1 MNKQKKL
8 LVMLAALVLVSAV
21 TVVVVRR
28 EETKEKI
35 KNTPAT
41 VLEWS
46 DISAVSWSYEGNS
59 YAFQKTDDTWVY
71 PEDTAF
77 PVDQEKMEDLLE
89 QFEDLGAA
97 FTIED
102 VEDYGQYGLEKPS
115 CTITLTQGEETVT
128 LELGDYS
135 KMDAQRYASLGDSNV
150 YLLSHDPVEDFDIG
164 LSDLIQQDQVPELL
178 NVEAITLS
186 GDQTDSFRKT
196 EGQSL
201 CREDE
206 YFRDSDGGP
215 LDTDLTV
222 NYLKTLESLDFT
234 DYVTYKATEEDL
246 RDCYLDTPAQTVAVT
261 YRPEEGEEAATFTLH
276 LGKAP
281 DESEEKPGQAYARV
295 GDSPILYKISE
306 SLYQALTACG
316 YDDLRHQHLF
326 TGDFALAQELT
337 VTLEGS
343 TRVFTYEQQ
352 EDQEKA
358 AWYLGEEEADLTAIQ
373 TALENLTAE
382 TFTQEAPT
390 GKEELSLTV
399 TLDQEGENTLT
410 LTFYRQDG
418 TTMLAQANGKTL
430 CTLPRSQVVTL
441 TEAFNAILL
450 G

>member
-8 LVMLAALVLVSAV
+8 LVMLAVLVLVSAV
-21 TVVVVRR
+21 TVMVVRR

-135 KMDAQRYASLGDSNV
+135 KMDAQRYASLGDGNV

-164 LSDLIQQDQVPELL
+164 LSDLIQQDQVPAFAE
-178 NVEAITLS
+178 VEAITLT
-186 GDQTDSFRKT
+186 GDQTDEFRKT
-196 EGQSL
+196 QGQSL

-215 LDTDLTV
+215 LDTDLTE
-222 NYLKTLESLDFT
+222 NYLKTLEKVSLT

-246 RDCYLDTPAQTVAVT
+246 KNCYLDTPAQTVTVT

-306 SLYQALTACG
+306 SQYEALAACG
-316 YDDLRHQHLF
+316 YDDLRHQSLF
-326 TGDFALAQELT
+326 TGDFSLAKELT

-343 TRVFTYEQQ
+343 TRVFTYEEQDN
-352 EDQEKA
+352 EEP
-358 AWYLGEEEADLTAIQ
+358 AWYLGEEQVDLTDIQ

-382 TFTQEAPT
+382 AFTQEAPT

-399 TLDQEGENTLT
+399 KLDQEGENTLT

-418 TTMLAQANGKTL
+418 TTVLAQANGKSL
-430 CTLPRSQVVTL
+430 CTLPRAQVVTL
-441 TEAFNAILL
+441 TESFNAILL

>member
-8 LVMLAALVLVSAV
+8 LVMLAVLVLVSAV
-21 TVVVVRR
+21 TVMVVRR

-41 VLEWS
+41 ILEWS

-59 YAFQKTDDTWVY
+59 YAFQKTDDTWAY

-89 QFEDLGAA
+89 QFGDLGAA
-97 FTIED
+97 FTIEE

-115 CTITLTQGEETVT
+115 CTITLTQGEETRT

-135 KMDAQRYASLGDSNV
+135 KMDAQRYASLGDGNV

-164 LSDLIQQDQVPELL
+164 LSDLIQQDQVPAFAE
-178 NVEAITLS
+178 VEAITLT
-186 GDQTDSFRKT
+186 GDQTDEFRKT
-196 EGQSL
+196 QGQSL

-215 LDTDLTV
+215 LDTDLTE
-222 NYLKTLESLDFT
+222 NYLKTLEKVSLT

-246 RDCYLDTPAQTVAVT
+246 RDCYLDTPAQTVTVT
-261 YRPEEGEEAATFTLH
+261 YRPEEVEETATFTLH

-306 SLYQALTACG
+306 SQYEALTACG
-316 YDDLRHQHLF
+316 YDDLRHQNLF
-326 TGDFALAQELT
+326 TGDFSLAKELT

-343 TRVFTYEQQ
+343 TRVFTYEEQDH
-352 EDQEKA
+352 EEP
-358 AWYLGEEEADLTAIQ
+358 AWYLGEEQVDLTDIQ

-382 TFTQEAPT
+382 AFTQEAPT

-399 TLDQEGENTLT
+399 KLDQEGENTLT

-418 TTMLAQANGKTL
+418 TTVLAQANGKSL
-430 CTLPRSQVVTL
+430 CTLPRAQVVTL
-441 TEAFNAILL
+441 TESFNAILL

>member
-8 LVMLAALVLVSAV
+8 LAMLAALVLVSAV

-41 VLEWS
+41 ILEWS
-46 DISAVSWSYEGNS
+46 DITAVSWSYDGNS

-77 PVDQEKMEDLLE
+77 PVNQEKMKELLS

-115 CTITLTQGEETVT
+115 CTITLTQGEETRT

-135 KMDAQRYASLGDSNV
+135 KMDAQRYASLGDGNV

-164 LSDLIQQDQVPELL
+164 LSDLIQQDQVPAFAE
-178 NVEAITLS
+178 VEAITLT
-186 GDQTDSFRKT
+186 GDQTDEFRKT
-196 EGQSL
+196 QGQSL

-206 YFRDSDGGP
+206 YFRDSDSGP
-215 LDTDLTV
+215 LDTDLTE
-222 NYLKTLESLDFT
+222 NYLKTLENFSLT

-246 RDCYLDTPAQTVAVT
+246 KNCYLDTPAQTVTVT

-281 DESEEKPGQAYARV
+281 DESEEEPGQAYARV

-306 SLYQALTACG
+306 SQYEALTACG
-316 YDDLRHQHLF
+316 YDDLRHQNLF
-326 TGDFALAQELT
+326 TGDFSLAKELT

-343 TRVFTYEQQ
+343 TRVFTYEEQDH
-352 EDQEKA
+352 EEP
-358 AWYLGEEEADLTAIQ
+358 AWYLGEEQVDLTDIQ

-382 TFTQEAPT
+382 AFTQEAPT

-399 TLDQEGENTLT
+399 KLDQEGENTLT

-418 TTMLAQANGKTL
+418 TTVLAQANGKSL
-430 CTLPRSQVVTL
+430 CTLPRAQVVTL
-441 TEAFNAILL
+441 TESFNAILL

>member
-8 LVMLAALVLVSAV
+8 LVMLAVLMLVSAV
-21 TVVVVRR
+21 TVMVVRR

-89 QFEDLGAA
+89 QFGDLGAA

-135 KMDAQRYASLGDSNV
+135 KMDAQRYASLGDGNV

-164 LSDLIQQDQVPELL
+164 LSDLIQQDQVPAFAE
-178 NVEAITLS
+178 VEAITLT
-186 GDQTDSFRKT
+186 GDQTDEFRKT
-196 EGQSL
+196 KGRSL
-201 CREDE
+201 CQEDE

-215 LDTDLTV
+215 LDTDLTE
-222 NYLKTLESLDFT
+222 NYLKTLEKVSLT

-246 RDCYLDTPAQTVAVT
+246 KNCYLDTPAQTVTVT
-261 YRPEEGEEAATFTLH
+261 YKPEEEENTATFTLH

-281 DESEEKPGQAYARV
+281 DKSEEEPGQAYARV

-316 YDDLRHQHLF
+316 YDDLRHQNLF
-326 TGDFALAQELT
+326 TGDFSLAKELT

-343 TRVFTYEQQ
+343 TRVFTYEEQ
-352 EDQEKA
+352 DQEEP
-358 AWYLGEEEADLTAIQ
+358 AWYLGEEQVDLTDIQ

-382 TFTQEAPT
+382 AFTQEAPT

-399 TLDQEGENTLT
+399 KLDQEGENTLT

-418 TTMLAQANGKTL
+418 TTVLAQANGKTL
-430 CTLPRSQVVTL
+430 CTLPRAQVVTL
-441 TEAFNAILL
+441 TESFNAILL

>member
-28 EETKEKI
+28 EETKENI

-41 VLEWS
+41 ILEWS
-46 DISAVSWSYEGNS
+46 DITAVSWTYEEQS
-59 YAFQKTDDTWVY
+59 YAFEKNDDTWVY

-77 PVDQEKMEDLLE
+77 PVDQEKMEELLS

-115 CTITLTQGEETVT
+115 CTITLTQGEETRT

-135 KMDAQRYASLGDSNV
+135 KMDAQRYASLGDGNV
-150 YLLSHDPVEDFDIG
+150 YLLSHDPIEEFDTD
-164 LSDLIQQDQVPELL
+164 LSGLIQQDQVPELL
-178 NVEAITLS
+178 NVETITLT
-186 GDQTDSFRKT
+186 GDQTDQFRKT
-196 EGQSL
+196 QGQSL
-201 CREDE
+201 CQEDE
-206 YFRDSDGGP
+206 YFRDSDGSP
-215 LDTDLTV
+215 LDTDLTE
-222 NYLKTLESLDFT
+222 NYLYTLENVSLT

-246 RDCYLDTPAQTVAVT
+246 QNCYLDTPAQTVTVT
-261 YRPEEGEEAATFTLH
+261 YKPEEEEDTATFTLH

-281 DESEEKPGQAYARV
+281 DKSEEEPGQAYARV

-306 SLYQALTACG
+306 SQYEALTACG
-316 YDDLRHQHLF
+316 YGDLRHQNLF
-326 TGDFALAQELT
+326 TGDFSLAKELT

-343 TRVFTYEQQ
+343 TRVFTYEEQ
-352 EDQEKA
+352 DQEEP
-358 AWYLGEEEADLTAIQ
+358 AWYLGEEQVDLTDIQ
-373 TALENLTAE
+373 TALENLTVE
-382 TFTQEAPT
+382 TFTTEAPA

-418 TTMLAQANGKTL
+418 TTVLAQANGKTL
-430 CTLPRSQVVTL
+430 CTLPRAQVVTL
-441 TEAFNAILL
+441 TESFNAILL

>member
-41 VLEWS
+41 ILEWS

-59 YAFQKTDDTWVY
+59 YAFQKNDDTWVY

-77 PVDQEKMEDLLE
+77 PVDQEKIEELLA

-102 VEDYGQYGLEKPS
+102 VEGYGQYGLEKPS
-115 CTITLTQGEETVT
+115 CTITLTQGEETRT

-135 KMDAQRYASLGDSNV
+135 KMDAQRYASLGDGNV
-150 YLLSHDPVEDFDIG
+150 YLLSHDPVEDFDVG
-164 LSDLIQQDQVPELL
+164 LSDLTQQDQVPAFAE
-178 NVEAITLS
+178 VEAITLT
-186 GDQTDSFRKT
+186 GDQTGVFRKT
-196 EGQSL
+196 QGQSL
-201 CREDE
+201 CQEDE

-215 LDTDLTV
+215 LDTDLTE
-222 NYLKTLESLDFT
+222 NYLYTLENFSLT

-246 RDCYLDTPAQTVAVT
+246 KNCYLDAPAQTVTVT
-261 YRPEEGEEAATFTLH
+261 YKPEEGDTAQEFTLH

-281 DESEEKPGQAYARV
+281 DESEEEPGQAYARV

-306 SLYQALTACG
+306 SQYQALTACG
-316 YDDLRHQHLF
+316 YDDLRHQNLF
-326 TGDFALAQELT
+326 TGDFSLAKELT

-343 TRVFTYEQQ
+343 TRVFTYEEQ
-352 EDQEKA
+352 DQEEP
-358 AWYLGEEEADLTAIQ
+358 AWYLGEEQVDLKDIQ
-373 TALENLTAE
+373 TALKNLTAE
-382 TFTQEAPT
+382 TFTTEAPT

-399 TLDQEGENTLT
+399 KLDQEGENTLT

-418 TTMLAQANGKTL
+418 TTVLAQANGKTL

-441 TEAFNAILL
+441 TESFNAILL

>member
-41 VLEWS
+41 ILEWS

-59 YAFQKTDDTWVY
+59 YAFQKNDDTWVY

-77 PVDQEKMEDLLE
+77 PVDQEKIEELLA

-102 VEDYGQYGLEKPS
+102 VEGYGQYGLEKPS
-115 CTITLTQGEETVT
+115 CTITLTQGEETRT

-135 KMDAQRYASLGDSNV
+135 KMDAQRYASLGDGNV
-150 YLLSHDPVEDFDIG
+150 YLLSHDPVEDFDVG
-164 LSDLIQQDQVPELL
+164 LSDLIQQDQVPAFAE
-178 NVEAITLS
+178 VEAITLT
-186 GDQTDSFRKT
+186 GDQTGVFRKT
-196 EGQSL
+196 QGQSL
-201 CREDE
+201 CQEDE

-215 LDTDLTV
+215 LDTDLTE
-222 NYLKTLESLDFT
+222 NYLYTLENFSLT

-246 RDCYLDTPAQTVAVT
+246 KNCYLDAPAQTVTVT
-261 YRPEEGEEAATFTLH
+261 YKPEEEENTATFTLH

-281 DESEEKPGQAYARV
+281 DKSEEEPGQAYARV

-306 SLYQALTACG
+306 SQYQALTACG
-316 YDDLRHQHLF
+316 YDDLRHQNLF
-326 TGDFALAQELT
+326 TGDFSLAKELT

-343 TRVFTYEQQ
+343 TRVFTYEEQ
-352 EDQEKA
+352 DQEEP
-358 AWYLGEEEADLTAIQ
+358 AWYLGEEQVDLKDIQ
-373 TALENLTAE
+373 TALKNLTAE
-382 TFTQEAPT
+382 TFTTEAPT

-399 TLDQEGENTLT
+399 KLDQEGENTLT

-418 TTMLAQANGKTL
+418 TTVLAQANGKTL

-441 TEAFNAILL
+441 TESFNAILL

>member
-41 VLEWS
+41 ILEWS
-46 DISAVSWSYEGNS
+46 DISAVSWTYEEQS
-59 YAFQKTDDTWVY
+59 FAFEKADGTWVY

-77 PVDQEKMEDLLE
+77 PVDQEKMEEILA

-97 FTIED
+97 FTIEE

-115 CTITLTQGEETVT
+115 CTITLTQGEETRT

-135 KMDAQRYASLGDSNV
+135 KMDAQRYASLGDGNV
-150 YLLSHDPVEDFDIG
+150 YLLSHDPIEEFDTD
-164 LSDLIQQDQVPELL
+164 LSGLIQQDQVPELL
-178 NVEAITLS
+178 NVEAITLT
-186 GDQTDSFRKT
+186 GDKTDGFTKT

-201 CREDE
+201 CQEDE

-215 LDTDLTV
+215 LDTDLTE
-222 NYLKTLESLDFT
+222 NYLYTLESLSLQ

-246 RDCYLDTPAQTVAVT
+246 KNCYLDTPAQTVTVT
-261 YRPEEGEEAATFTLH
+261 YRPEEGDTAQEFTLH

-281 DESEEKPGQAYARV
+281 DKSEEEPGQAYARV
-295 GDSPILYKISE
+295 GDSPILYKISD
-306 SLYQALTACG
+306 SQYAALTACG
-316 YDDLRHQHLF
+316 YDDLRHQNLF
-326 TGDFALAQELT
+326 TGDFTLAKELT

-343 TRVFTYEQQ
+343 TRVFTYEKR
-352 EDQEKA
+352 EDDEEPV
-358 AWYLGEEEADLTAIQ
+358 WYLDEEQVDLTDIQ

-399 TLDQEGENTLT
+399 KLDQEGENTLT

-418 TTMLAQANGKTL
+418 TTVLAQANGKTL
-430 CTLPRSQVVTL
+430 CTLPRAQVVTL
-441 TEAFNAILL
+441 TESFNAILL

>member
-8 LVMLAALVLVSAV
+8 LVMLAVLMLVSAV
-21 TVVVVRR
+21 TVMVVRR

-59 YAFQKTDDTWVY
+59 YAFQKTDDTWAY

-89 QFEDLGAA
+89 QFGDLGAA

-135 KMDAQRYASLGDSNV
+135 KMDAQRYASLGDGNV

-164 LSDLIQQDQVPELL
+164 LSDLIQQDQVPAFAE
-178 NVEAITLS
+178 VEAITLS
-186 GDQTDSFRKT
+186 GDQTDVFRKT

-215 LDTDLTV
+215 LDTDLTE
-222 NYLKTLESLDFT
+222 NYLKTLESLDLT

-246 RDCYLDTPAQTVAVT
+246 RDCYLDTPAQTVTVT
-261 YRPEEGEEAATFTLH
+261 YKPEEDGAAQEFTLH

-281 DESEEKPGQAYARV
+281 DKSEEEPGQAYARV
-295 GDSPILYKISE
+295 GDSAILYKISE
-306 SLYQALTACG
+306 SQYQALAACG
-316 YDDLRHQHLF
+316 YDDLRHQSLF
-326 TGDFALAQELT
+326 TGDFSLAKELT

-343 TRVFTYEQQ
+343 TRVFTYEEQDN
-352 EDQEKA
+352 EEP
-358 AWYLGEEEADLTAIQ
+358 AWYLGEEQVDLTDIQ

-382 TFTQEAPT
+382 AFTQEAPT

-399 TLDQEGENTLT
+399 KLDQEGENTLT

-418 TTMLAQANGKTL
+418 TTVLAQANGKSL
-430 CTLPRSQVVTL
+430 CTLPRAQVVTL
-441 TEAFNAILL
+441 TESFNAILL

>member
-41 VLEWS
+41 ILEWS

-59 YAFQKTDDTWVY
+59 YAFQKNDDTWVY

-77 PVDQEKMEDLLE
+77 PVDQEKIEELLA

-102 VEDYGQYGLEKPS
+102 VEGYGQYGLEKPS
-115 CTITLTQGEETVT
+115 CTITLTQGEETRT

-135 KMDAQRYASLGDSNV
+135 KMDAQRYASLGDGNV
-150 YLLSHDPVEDFDIG
+150 YLLSHDPVEDFDVG
-164 LSDLIQQDQVPELL
+164 LSDLIQQDQVPAFAE
-178 NVEAITLS
+178 VEAITLT
-186 GDQTDSFRKT
+186 GDQTGVFRKT
-196 EGQSL
+196 QGQSL
-201 CREDE
+201 CQEDE

-215 LDTDLTV
+215 LDTDLTE
-222 NYLKTLESLDFT
+222 NYLYTLENFSLT

-246 RDCYLDTPAQTVAVT
+246 KNCYLDAPAQTVTVT
-261 YRPEEGEEAATFTLH
+261 YKPEEEENTATFTLH

-281 DESEEKPGQAYARV
+281 DKSQEEPGQAYARV

-306 SLYQALTACG
+306 SQYQALTACG
-316 YDDLRHQHLF
+316 YDDLRHQNLF
-326 TGDFALAQELT
+326 TGDFSLAKELT

-343 TRVFTYEQQ
+343 TRVFTYEEQ
-352 EDQEKA
+352 DQEEP
-358 AWYLGEEEADLTAIQ
+358 AWYLGEEQVDLKDIQ
-373 TALENLTAE
+373 TALKNLTAE
-382 TFTQEAPT
+382 TFTTEAPT

-399 TLDQEGENTLT
+399 KLDQEGENTLT

-418 TTMLAQANGKTL
+418 TTVLAQANGKTL

-441 TEAFNAILL
+441 TESFNAILL

>member
-21 TVVVVRR
+21 TVMVVRR
-28 EETKEKI
+28 EESKEKI

-89 QFEDLGAA
+89 QFGDLGAA

-135 KMDAQRYASLGDSNV
+135 KMDAQRYASLGDGNV

-164 LSDLIQQDQVPELL
+164 LSDLIQQDQVPAFAE
-178 NVEAITLS
+178 VEAITLS
-186 GDQTDSFRKT
+186 GDQTDVFRKT
-196 EGQSL
+196 KGQSL

-215 LDTDLTV
+215 LDTDLTE
-222 NYLKTLESLDFT
+222 NYLKTLEKVSLT

-246 RDCYLDTPAQTVAVT
+246 KNCYLDTPAQTVTVT

-295 GDSPILYKISE
+295 GDSAILYKISE
-306 SLYQALTACG
+306 SQYQALTACG
-316 YDDLRHQHLF
+316 YDDLRHQNLF
-326 TGDFALAQELT
+326 TGDFSLAKELT

-343 TRVFTYEQQ
+343 TRVFTYEKR
-352 EDQEKA
+352 EENEEP
-358 AWYLGEEEADLTAIQ
+358 AWYLGEEQVDLTDIQ

-382 TFTQEAPT
+382 AFTQDAPT

-399 TLDQEGENTLT
+399 KLDQEGENTLT

-418 TTMLAQANGKTL
+418 TTVLAQANGKTL
-430 CTLPRSQVVTL
+430 CTLPRAQVVTL
-441 TEAFNAILL
+441 TESFNAILL

>member
-8 LVMLAALVLVSAV
+8 LSVLAALVLVSAV

-28 EETKEKI
+28 EETKENI

-46 DISAVSWSYEGNS
+46 DISAVSWTYEKNS

-77 PVDQEKMEDLLE
+77 PVDQEKMEELLS

-102 VEDYGQYGLEKPS
+102 VEDYGQYGLDKPS
-115 CTITLTQGEETVT
+115 YTVTLTQGEETVT

-135 KMDAQRYASLGDSNV
+135 QMDAQRYASLGDGNV

-164 LSDLIQQDQVPELL
+164 LSDLIQQDQVPAFAH
-178 NVEAITLS
+178 VEAITLS
-186 GDQTDSFRKT
+186 GDQTDQFLKT
-196 EGQSL
+196 QGQSL
-201 CREDE
+201 CQEDT
-206 YFRDSDGGP
+206 YFRESDGGP
-215 LDTDLTV
+215 LDTDLTE
-222 NYLKTLESLDFT
+222 NYLKTLEKVSLT

-246 RDCYLDTPAQTVAVT
+246 QNCYLDTPAQTVSVT
-261 YRPEEGEEAATFTLH
+261 YKPEEEEDTATFTLH

-281 DESEEKPGQAYARV
+281 DKSEEEVGQAYARV

-326 TGDFALAQELT
+326 TGDFSLAKELT

-343 TRVFTYEQQ
+343 TRIFTCEQR
-352 EDQEKA
+352 EDQEEA

-373 TALENLTAE
+373 AALENLTAE

-418 TTMLAQANGKTL
+418 TTMLAQANGKPL

-441 TEAFNAILL
+441 MEAFNAILL

>member
-41 VLEWS
+41 ILEWS

-59 YAFQKTDDTWVY
+59 YAFEKTDGTWVY

-77 PVDQEKMEDLLE
+77 PVDQEKMEEILA

-97 FTIED
+97 FTIEE
-102 VEDYGQYGLEKPS
+102 VEDYGQYGLEKPC
-115 CTITLTQGEETVT
+115 CTVTLTQGEETRT

-135 KMDAQRYASLGDSNV
+135 KMDAQRYASLGDGNV
-150 YLLSHDPVEDFDIG
+150 YLLSHDPIEEFDTD
-164 LSDLIQQDQVPELL
+164 LSGLIQQDQVPAFAE
-178 NVEAITLS
+178 VEAITLT
-186 GDQTDSFRKT
+186 GDQTGVFRKT
-196 EGQSL
+196 QGQSL
-201 CREDE
+201 CQEDE

-215 LDTDLTV
+215 LDTDLTE
-222 NYLKTLESLDFT
+222 NYLYTLESLSLQ

-246 RDCYLDTPAQTVAVT
+246 QNCYLDTPAQTVTVT
-261 YRPEEGEEAATFTLH
+261 YRPEEGDTAQEFTLH

-281 DESEEKPGQAYARV
+281 DKSEEEPGQAYARV

-306 SLYQALTACG
+306 SQYAALTACG
-316 YDDLRHQHLF
+316 YDDLRHQNLF

-343 TRVFTYEQQ
+343 TRVFTYEKRE
-352 EDQEKA
+352 EDEEP
-358 AWYLGEEEADLTAIQ
+358 AWYLGEEQVDLKDIQ

-382 TFTQEAPT
+382 TFTQDAPR

-399 TLDQEGENTLT
+399 TLDREGEHTLK

-418 TTMLAQANGKTL
+418 TTVLAQANGKTL
-430 CTLPRSQVVTL
+430 CTLPRAQVVTL
-441 TEAFNAILL
+441 TESFNAILL

>member
-21 TVVVVRR
+21 TVMVVRR

-135 KMDAQRYASLGDSNV
+135 KMDAQRYASLGDGNV

-164 LSDLIQQDQVPELL
+164 LSDLIQQDQVPAFAE
-178 NVEAITLS
+178 VEAITLS
-186 GDQTDSFRKT
+186 GDQTDVFRKT
-196 EGQSL
+196 KGQSL

-215 LDTDLTV
+215 LDTDLTE
-222 NYLKTLESLDFT
+222 NYLKTLEKVSLT

-246 RDCYLDTPAQTVAVT
+246 QNCYLDTPAQTVTVT

-295 GDSPILYKISE
+295 GDSAILYKISE
-306 SLYQALTACG
+306 SQYQALTACG
-316 YDDLRHQHLF
+316 YDDLRHQNLF
-326 TGDFALAQELT
+326 TGDFSLAKELT

-343 TRVFTYEQQ
+343 TRVFTYEKR
-352 EDQEKA
+352 EENEEP
-358 AWYLGEEEADLTAIQ
+358 AWYLGEEQVDLTDIQ

-382 TFTQEAPT
+382 AFTQDAPT

-399 TLDQEGENTLT
+399 KLDQEGENTLT

-418 TTMLAQANGKTL
+418 TTVLAQANGKTL
-430 CTLPRSQVVTL
+430 CTLPRAQVVTL
-441 TEAFNAILL
+441 TESFNAILL

>member
-21 TVVVVRR
+21 TVMVVRR
-28 EETKEKI
+28 EESKEKI

-135 KMDAQRYASLGDSNV
+135 KMDAQRYASLGDGNV

-164 LSDLIQQDQVPELL
+164 LSDLIQQDQVPAFAE
-178 NVEAITLS
+178 VEAITLS
-186 GDQTDSFRKT
+186 GDQTDVFRKT
-196 EGQSL
+196 KGQSL

-215 LDTDLTV
+215 LDTDLTE
-222 NYLKTLESLDFT
+222 NYLKTLEKVSLT

-246 RDCYLDTPAQTVAVT
+246 KNCYLDTPAQTVTVT

-295 GDSPILYKISE
+295 GDSAILYKISE
-306 SLYQALTACG
+306 SQYQALTACG
-316 YDDLRHQHLF
+316 YDDLRHQNLF
-326 TGDFALAQELT
+326 TGDFSLAKELT

-343 TRVFTYEQQ
+343 TRVFTYEKR
-352 EDQEKA
+352 EENEEP
-358 AWYLGEEEADLTAIQ
+358 AWYLGEEQVDLTDIQ

-382 TFTQEAPT
+382 AFTQDAPT

-399 TLDQEGENTLT
+399 KLDQEGENTLT

-418 TTMLAQANGKTL
+418 TTVLAQANGKTL
-430 CTLPRSQVVTL
+430 CTLPRAQVVTL
-441 TEAFNAILL
+441 TESFNAILL

>member
-41 VLEWS
+41 ILEWS

-59 YAFQKTDDTWVY
+59 YAFQKNDDTWVY

-77 PVDQEKMEDLLE
+77 PVDQEKIEELLA

-102 VEDYGQYGLEKPS
+102 VEGYGQYGLEKPS
-115 CTITLTQGEETVT
+115 CTITLTQGEETRT

-135 KMDAQRYASLGDSNV
+135 KMDAQRYASLGDGNV
-150 YLLSHDPVEDFDIG
+150 YLLSHDPVEDFDVG
-164 LSDLIQQDQVPELL
+164 LSDLIQQDQVPAFAE
-178 NVEAITLS
+178 VEAITLT
-186 GDQTDSFRKT
+186 GDQTGVFRKT
-196 EGQSL
+196 QGQSL
-201 CREDE
+201 CQEDE

-215 LDTDLTV
+215 LDTDLTE
-222 NYLKTLESLDFT
+222 NYLYTLENFSLT

-246 RDCYLDTPAQTVAVT
+246 KNCYLDAPAQTVTVT
-261 YRPEEGEEAATFTLH
+261 YKPEEGDTAQEFTLH

-281 DESEEKPGQAYARV
+281 DESEEEPGQAYARV

-306 SLYQALTACG
+306 SQYQALTACG
-316 YDDLRHQHLF
+316 YDDLRHQNLF
-326 TGDFALAQELT
+326 TGDFSLAKELT

-343 TRVFTYEQQ
+343 TRVFTYEEQ
-352 EDQEKA
+352 DQEEP
-358 AWYLGEEEADLTAIQ
+358 AWYLGEEQVDLKDIQ
-373 TALENLTAE
+373 TALKNLTAE
-382 TFTQEAPT
+382 TFTTEAPT

-399 TLDQEGENTLT
+399 KLDQEGENTLT

-418 TTMLAQANGKTL
+418 TTVLAQANGKTL

-441 TEAFNAILL
+441 TESFNAILL

>member
-8 LVMLAALVLVSAV
+8 LVMLAVLVLVSAV
-21 TVVVVRR
+21 TVMVVRR

-89 QFEDLGAA
+89 QFGDLGAA

-102 VEDYGQYGLEKPS
+102 VEDYGQYGLDKPS

-164 LSDLIQQDQVPELL
+164 LSDLIQQDQVPAFAE
-178 NVEAITLS
+178 VEAITLT
-186 GDQTDSFRKT
+186 GDQTDEFRKT
-196 EGQSL
+196 KGQSL

-206 YFRDSDGGP
+206 YFRDSDSGP
-215 LDTDLTV
+215 LDTDLTE
-222 NYLKTLESLDFT
+222 NYLKTLEKVSLT

-246 RDCYLDTPAQTVAVT
+246 KNCYLDTPAQTVTVT
-261 YRPEEGEEAATFTLH
+261 YKPEEEENTATFTLH

-281 DESEEKPGQAYARV
+281 DKSEEEPGQAYARV
-295 GDSPILYKISE
+295 GDSAILYKISE
-306 SLYQALTACG
+306 SQYQALTACG
-316 YDDLRHQHLF
+316 YDDLRHQNLF
-326 TGDFALAQELT
+326 TGDFSLAKELT

-343 TRVFTYEQQ
+343 TRIFTYEEQDN
-352 EDQEKA
+352 EEP
-358 AWYLGEEEADLTAIQ
+358 AWYLGEEQVDLTDIQ

-382 TFTQEAPT
+382 AFTQEAPT

-399 TLDQEGENTLT
+399 KLDQEGENTLT

-418 TTMLAQANGKTL
+418 TTVLAQANGKSL
-430 CTLPRSQVVTL
+430 CTLPRAQVVTL
-441 TEAFNAILL
+441 TESFNAILL

>member
-8 LVMLAALVLVSAV
+8 LAMLAALVLVSAV
-21 TVVVVRR
+21 TVMVVRR

-59 YAFQKTDDTWVY
+59 YAFQKTDDTWAY

-89 QFEDLGAA
+89 QFGDLGAA

-102 VEDYGQYGLEKPS
+102 VEDYGQYGLDKPS

-135 KMDAQRYASLGDSNV
+135 KMDAQRYASLGDGNV

-164 LSDLIQQDQVPELL
+164 LSDLIQQDQVPAFAE
-178 NVEAITLS
+178 VEAITLT
-186 GDQTDSFRKT
+186 GDQTDEFRKT
-196 EGQSL
+196 KGRSL

-215 LDTDLTV
+215 LDTDLTE
-222 NYLKTLESLDFT
+222 NYLKTLESLDLT

-246 RDCYLDTPAQTVAVT
+246 RDCYLDTPAQTVTVT
-261 YRPEEGEEAATFTLH
+261 YKPEEEENTATFTLH
-276 LGKAP
+276 LGKAL
-281 DESEEKPGQAYARV
+281 DESEEEPGQAYARV
-295 GDSPILYKISE
+295 GDSAILYKISE
-306 SLYQALTACG
+306 SQYEALAACG
-316 YDDLRHQHLF
+316 YDDLRHQSLF
-326 TGDFALAQELT
+326 TGDFSLAKELT

-343 TRVFTYEQQ
+343 TRVFTYEEQDN
-352 EDQEKA
+352 EEP
-358 AWYLGEEEADLTAIQ
+358 AWYLGEEQVDLTDIQ

-382 TFTQEAPT
+382 AFTQEAPT

-399 TLDQEGENTLT
+399 KLDQEGENTLT

-418 TTMLAQANGKTL
+418 TTVLAQANGKSL
-430 CTLPRSQVVTL
+430 CTLPRAQVVTL
-441 TEAFNAILL
+441 TESFNAILL

>member
-8 LVMLAALVLVSAV
+8 LSVLAALVLVSAV

-28 EETKEKI
+28 EETKENI

-46 DISAVSWSYEGNS
+46 DISAVSWTYEKNS
-59 YAFQKTDDTWVY
+59 YAFQKTEDTWVY
-71 PEDTAF
+71 PADTAF
-77 PVDQEKMEDLLE
+77 PVDQEKMEELLS

-115 CTITLTQGEETVT
+115 CTITLTQGEETVQ
-128 LELGDYS
+128 LDLGDYS
-135 KMDAQRYASLGDSNV
+135 KMDAQRYAALGDGNV

-164 LSDLIQQDQVPELL
+164 LSDLIQQDQVPAFAE
-178 NVEAITLS
+178 VEAITLS
-186 GDQTDSFRKT
+186 GDQTDQFRKT
-196 EGQSL
+196 QGQSL
-201 CREDE
+201 CQEDE
-206 YFRDSDGGP
+206 YFRESDGGP
-215 LDTDLTV
+215 LDTDLTE
-222 NYLKTLESLDFT
+222 NYLKTLENLSLT

-246 RDCYLDTPAQTVAVT
+246 KNCYLDTPAQTVTVT
-261 YRPEEGEEAATFTLH
+261 YKPEEEEDTATFTLH

-281 DESEEKPGQAYARV
+281 DESEEEVGQAYARV

-326 TGDFALAQELT
+326 TGDFALAKELT

-343 TRVFTYEQQ
+343 TRVFTYEQREGQ
-352 EDQEKA
+352 EEA

-418 TTMLAQANGKTL
+418 TTILAQANGKTL

>member
-41 VLEWS
+41 ILEWS
-46 DISAVSWSYEGNS
+46 DISAVSWTYEENS
-59 YAFQKTDDTWVY
+59 YAFQKNDDTWVY

-77 PVDQEKMEDLLE
+77 PVDQEKMEELLA

-115 CTITLTQGEETVT
+115 CTITLTQGEETRT

-135 KMDAQRYASLGDSNV
+135 KMDAQRYASLGDGNV

-164 LSDLIQQDQVPELL
+164 LSNLIQQDQVPAFAE
-178 NVEAITLS
+178 VEAITLS
-186 GDQTDSFRKT
+186 GDQTDEFRKT
-196 EGQSL
+196 QGQSL
-201 CREDE
+201 CQEDE

-215 LDTDLTV
+215 LDTDLTE
-222 NYLKTLESLDFT
+222 NYLYTLENVSLT

-246 RDCYLDTPAQTVAVT
+246 KNCYLDTPAQTVTVT
-261 YRPEEGEEAATFTLH
+261 YKPEEEEDTATFTLH

-281 DESEEKPGQAYARV
+281 DESEEEVGQAYARV

-316 YDDLRHQHLF
+316 YDDLRHQNLF
-326 TGDFALAQELT
+326 TGDFSLAKELT

-343 TRVFTYEQQ
+343 TRVFTYEEQ
-352 EDQEKA
+352 DQEEP
-358 AWYLGEEEADLTAIQ
+358 AWYLGEEQVDLTEIQ

-382 TFTQEAPT
+382 AFTTEAPT

-418 TTMLAQANGKTL
+418 TTVLAQANGKTL
-430 CTLPRSQVVTL
+430 CTLPRAQVVTL
-441 TEAFNAILL
+441 TESFNAILL

>member
-8 LVMLAALVLVSAV
+8 LVMLAVLVLVSAV
-21 TVVVVRR
+21 TVMVVRR

-41 VLEWS
+41 ILEWS

-59 YAFQKTDDTWVY
+59 YAFQKTDDTWAY

-135 KMDAQRYASLGDSNV
+135 KMDAQRYASLGDGNV

-164 LSDLIQQDQVPELL
+164 LSDLIQQDQVPAFAE
-178 NVEAITLS
+178 VEAITLT
-186 GDQTDSFRKT
+186 GDQTDEFRKT
-196 EGQSL
+196 KGQSL

-215 LDTDLTV
+215 LDTDLTE
-222 NYLKTLESLDFT
+222 NYLKTLESLDLT
-234 DYVTYKATEEDL
+234 DYVTYKATEADL
-246 RDCYLDTPAQTVAVT
+246 QDCYLDTPAQTVTVT
-261 YRPEEGEEAATFTLH
+261 YKPEEEENTATFTLH

-281 DESEEKPGQAYARV
+281 DKSEEEPGQAYARV

-306 SLYQALTACG
+306 SQYEALAACG
-316 YDDLRHQHLF
+316 YDDLRHQSLF
-326 TGDFALAQELT
+326 TGDFSLAKELT

-343 TRVFTYEQQ
+343 TRVFTYEEQDNQ
-352 EDQEKA
+352 EP
-358 AWYLGEEEADLTAIQ
+358 AWYLGEEQVDLTDIQ

-382 TFTQEAPT
+382 AFTQEAPT

-399 TLDQEGENTLT
+399 KLDQEGENTLT

-418 TTMLAQANGKTL
+418 TTVLAQANGKSL
-430 CTLPRSQVVTL
+430 CTLPRAQVVTL
-441 TEAFNAILL
+441 TESFNAILL

>member
-41 VLEWS
+41 ILERS
-46 DISAVSWSYEGNS
+46 DISAVSWTYEENS
-59 YAFQKTDDTWVY
+59 YAFQKNDDTWVY

-77 PVDQEKMEDLLE
+77 PVDQEKMEELLA

-115 CTITLTQGEETVT
+115 CTITLTQGEETRT

-135 KMDAQRYASLGDSNV
+135 KMDAQRYASLGDGNV

-164 LSDLIQQDQVPELL
+164 LSDLIQQDQVPAFAE
-178 NVEAITLS
+178 VEAITLS
-186 GDQTDSFRKT
+186 GDQTDEFRKT
-196 EGQSL
+196 QGQSL
-201 CREDE
+201 CQEDE

-215 LDTDLTV
+215 LDTDLTE
-222 NYLKTLESLDFT
+222 NYLYTLENVSLT

-246 RDCYLDTPAQTVAVT
+246 KNCYLDTPAQTVTVT
-261 YRPEEGEEAATFTLH
+261 YQPEEEEDTATFTLH

-281 DESEEKPGQAYARV
+281 DESEEEVGQAYARV

-306 SLYQALTACG
+306 SQYEALTACG

-343 TRVFTYEQQ
+343 TRVFTYEKR
-352 EDQEKA
+352 EDNEEA
-358 AWYLGEEEADLTAIQ
+358 AWYLGEEQVDLTDIQ

-382 TFTQEAPT
+382 AFTTEAPT

-418 TTMLAQANGKTL
+418 TTVLAQANGKTL
-430 CTLPRSQVVTL
+430 CTLPRAQVVTL
-441 TEAFNAILL
+441 TESFNAILL